1 MLLALS
7 NVPSFAGI
15 VVSSQTSMR
24 TSEMAL
30 LIAALTMVFW
40 MALVTHDSE
49 WSRDELRASRI
60 PIDGD
65 IVREK

>member
-1 MLLALS
+1 
-7 NVPSFAGI
+7 
-15 VVSSQTSMR
+15 MR

-40 MALVTHDSE
+40 MTLVTHDSE